1 MGIVTTKTIPAA
13 FTPAYTNRRVINGE
27 IVKGAFDAYDPK
39 RFETFSRATDRAY
52 YEAGVERDDLRQFF
66 TAMDAFD
73 TGWGIAPIGDY
84 NYCNIKS
91 FSGANGR
98 RKKDETEG
106 SKDVYVNYAS
116 HADFVRAKL
125 KLICKPLWGVN
136 LATDTPS
143 QIIEKIE
150 GNPNNCWGTLLS
162 PAAKYALETG
172 VGIDKLAP
180 SKVPGFPGEKDIV
193 TRYRALG
200 ITDIGRARVKMYCE
214 KLTRIAKMIAPYI
227 AGGDSDVAYTPSWE
241 RPAPI
246 PPRNQTPIEPP
257 VVPPI
262 RPAAPG
268 APSVPQQPDLKQGP
282 LPLTEEAFDAL
293 AFTRRSEARLMNG
306 QKVTVTAVDFAKR
319 QISHH
324 KNGNPYWVELNQIA
338 AIS

>member
-84 NYCNIKS
+84 NYCNIKT

-98 RKKDETEG
+98 RKRDDTEG
-106 SKDVYVNYAS
+106 SNDVYVNYAS

-136 LATDTPS
+136 LATDSPS
-143 QIIEKIE
+143 LIIEKIE

-162 PAAKYALETG
+162 PAATKALTSG

-180 SKVPGFPGEKDIV
+180 STVPGFPGERDIV

-227 AGGDSDVAYTPSWE
+227 AGGDKDVAYTPSWE
-241 RPAPI
+241 TAPI

-268 APSVPQQPDLKQGP
+268 VPSVPTQPELKQGP
-282 LPLTEEAFDAL
+282 LPLKPEEFDVI
-293 AFTRRSEARLMNG
+293 AFTRNTRATLIDGE
-306 QKVTVTAVDFAKR
+306 TVNVDAVDF
-319 QISHH
+319 
-324 KNGNPYWVELNQIA
+324 ELREIRYQKKGSPHWSNLSKIK
-338 AIS
+338 AIV